1 MEPNHIDQI
10 KQAFQKKTANI
21 PSLTPEQEKQILH
34 QIIQERIAPQPQQG
48 SGAAVSNDDNTAT
61 QESDAVQATAPASQP
76 KQAQSAAVPQ
86 HIQDTVKTLV
96 DMAVKEDLYK
106 ATKMAYETKNPFLID
121 QYHDTL
127 VNEFYQLI
135 KLQEQ
140 ES

>member
-1 MEPNHIDQI
+1 MDPNHVDQI
-10 KQAFQKKTANI
+10 KQAFQEKTANL
-21 PSLTPEQEKQILH
+21 PLLTPDQEKQILH
-34 QIIQERIAPQPQQG
+34 EIIQERIAAQPQQ
-48 SGAAVSNDDNTAT
+48 SS
-61 QESDAVQATAPASQP
+61 
-76 KQAQSAAVPQ
+76 QSAATDDATKDEQASVPVAQ
-86 HIQDTVKTLV
+86 PALDQKQPGVSSVPMNDAVKSLV

-106 ATKMAYETKNPFLID
+106 ATKMAYDTKNPFLID

>member
-10 KQAFQKKTANI
+10 KQTFQEKTANL
-21 PSLTPEQEKQILH
+21 PALTPEQEKQILH
-34 QIIQERIAPQPQQG
+34 EIIQERIAVQPQQ
-48 SGAAVSNDDNTAT
+48 SSSSASSDDTETKEEAISAAPLKLPTASPT
-61 QESDAVQATAPASQP
+61 KP
-76 KQAQSAAVPQ
+76 AAVPE
-86 HIQDTVKTLV
+86 HIQQTVQSLV
-96 DMAVKEDLYK
+96 DMAVKDDLYK

-121 QYHDTL
+121 AYHDRL

>member
-10 KQAFQKKTANI
+10 KQTFQEKTANL
-21 PSLTPEQEKQILH
+21 PALTPEQEKQILH
-34 QIIQERIAPQPQQG
+34 EIIQERIAVQPQQ
-48 SGAAVSNDDNTAT
+48 SSSSASSDDTETKEQAVPAT
-61 QESDAVQATAPASQP
+61 PSKQPTAPPAKP
-76 KQAQSAAVPQ
+76 AAVPE
-86 HIQDTVKTLV
+86 HIQQTVQSLV
-96 DMAVKEDLYK
+96 DMAVKDDLYK

-121 QYHDTL
+121 AYHDRL

>member
-10 KQAFQKKTANI
+10 KQTFQEKTANL
-21 PSLTPEQEKQILH
+21 PALTPEQEKQILH
-34 QIIQERIAPQPQQG
+34 EIIQERIATQPRQ
-48 SGAAVSNDDNTAT
+48 SSSSASSDDAKT
-61 QESDAVQATAPASQP
+61 QAEETVQAAPTKQPTAPPAKP
-76 KQAQSAAVPQ
+76 AAVPE
-86 HIQDTVKTLV
+86 HIQQAVQSLV

-121 QYHDTL
+121 AYHDRL